1 MIISNDMT
9 IYTVP
14 AKKTYI
20 YIHKY
25 ITNMYL
31 IYTKVPSCTKL
42 LLALDEKIHVIKIDN
57 APIMILR
64 LYLILNMSLSVI
76 CVYT

>member
-1 MIISNDMT
+1 
-9 IYTVP
+9 
-14 AKKTYI
+14 
-20 YIHKY
+20 
-25 ITNMYL
+25 MYL